1 MRNIILS
8 KGGLSNMRDENAN
21 ANSVDGDR
29 RERRNMLGAAM
40 MGMLGQMAHRDRDDD
55 DDE

>member
-1 MRNIILS
+1 MLIVSDIKDLRRKYRRLS
-8 KGGLSNMRDENAN
+8 DSI
-21 ANSVDGDR
+21 DGDR

-40 MGMLGQMAHRDRDDD
+40 MGMLAQMAHRDRDDD